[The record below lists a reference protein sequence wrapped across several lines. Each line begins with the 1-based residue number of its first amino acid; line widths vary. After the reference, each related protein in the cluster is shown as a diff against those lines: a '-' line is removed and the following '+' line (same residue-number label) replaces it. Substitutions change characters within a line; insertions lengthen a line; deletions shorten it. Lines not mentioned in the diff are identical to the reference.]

1 MMDFWRTRFANLRRI
16 NIIFYLIGFIV
27 LSAVIWNISEK
38 IKDELSVCKDEYYL
52 PGLVPVNKAMSS
64 AGFDK
69 VSEYSWRYSDKNLNI
84 DIVYDYNNCICYKN
98 KYYFKLDNFIV
109 IDGEVY
115 LSKEILEKILTST
128 ISYIDDT
135 ITVTLNDY
143 SDSDWAACPV
153 ITHAGGAVR
162 EADAI
167 WYYTNSKDALIQ
179 NYSLGCRLFEFDM
192 YPTSDNNLA
201 IVHDWTQ
208 FGNLDGTYFSTEE
221 WLDFKTGT
229 SNATGGTYET
239 MTIGTLLDEMLI
251 NPDIFVITD
260 TKSSEFPQEVVKSQ
274 FEIIYKEAVVRDP
287 KLLNRIIPQIYNE
300 EMYNVVQSIYE
311 FPNLIF
317 TCYATTE
324 PGNEIVEFCIHH
336 KEFKAITAPYAKQ
349 RLTDED
355 KQKLHQNGLKLYYH
369 SIYTY
374 EEMVESFKNGADGIY
389 TGILT
394 PDDVRN
400 YLYTVNKNQ

>member
-1 MMDFWRTRFANLRRI
+1 M
-16 NIIFYLIGFIV
+16 
-27 LSAVIWNISEK
+27 
-38 IKDELSVCKDEYYL
+38 
-52 PGLVPVNKAMSS
+52 
-64 AGFDK
+64 
-69 VSEYSWRYSDKNLNI
+69 
-84 DIVYDYNNCICYKN
+84 
-98 KYYFKLDNFIV
+98 
-109 IDGEVY
+109 
-115 LSKEILEKILTST
+115 
-128 ISYIDDT
+128 
-135 ITVTLNDY
+135 
-143 SDSDWAACPV
+143 
-153 ITHAGGAVR
+153 
-162 EADAI
+162 
-167 WYYTNSKDALIQ
+167 
-179 NYSLGCRLFEFDM
+179 
-192 YPTSDNNLA
+192 
-201 IVHDWTQ
+201 
-208 FGNLDGTYFSTEE
+208 
-221 WLDFKTGT
+221 
-229 SNATGGTYET
+229 
-239 MTIGTLLDEMLI
+239 
-251 NPDIFVITD
+251 ITD